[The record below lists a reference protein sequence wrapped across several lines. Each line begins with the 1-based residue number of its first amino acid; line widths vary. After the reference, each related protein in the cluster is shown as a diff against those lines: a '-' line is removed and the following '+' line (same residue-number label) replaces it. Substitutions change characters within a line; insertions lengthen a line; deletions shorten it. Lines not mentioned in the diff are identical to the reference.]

1 MSLKSGFFNAVEIDA
16 EIDGEVVKVNDR
28 EYGADFF
35 TALLKSAFKN
45 CVTPDSF
52 VASVGSGLT
61 VNLTAGKGFV
71 DGVFFY
77 DYSASTITCTA
88 ATGTRTDLIVAKL
101 NATARTVTLEVKEG
115 TEEVSFGEVAIAK
128 ATVTGSTITSI
139 SNYARIN
146 CLNTGASDL
155 PGIYV
160 QQAQPASPSVGD
172 LWLW

>member
-1 MSLKSGFFNAVEIDA
+1 MALQSGFFDA
-16 EIDGEVVKVNDR
+16 AESGGTYDR

-35 TALLKSAFKN
+35 TELMKSTFKN
-45 CVTPDSF
+45 GVMTDSF
-52 VASVGSGLT
+52 VASIGDGLT
-61 VNLTAGKGFV
+61 VHLSAGKGFV

-77 DYSASTITCTA
+77 DDSASTVTCTA
-88 ATGTRTDLIVAKL
+88 ATGMRTDLIIAKL
-101 NATARTVTLEVKEG
+101 NAAARTVTLEVKEG
-115 TEEVSFGEVAIAK
+115 TEEVSSGEVAIAK

-160 QQAQPASPSVGD
+160 QQAQPSSPATGD
-172 LWLW
+172 LWFW